1 MFTRRDEVLEGFLSK
16 NADKVLKSSREVIRA
31 VITNREMIESL
42 VEDLDK
48 IEEATRGLNYG
59 GLLLPNRRFVD
70 KALMII
76 RGSKENR
83 CLCDFA
89 FEDVGQSVKS
99 LERNYGFI
107 LLSEETKGYINAGK
121 IECPKCNQRYV
132 VEEED
137 TGWHATSSRH
147 WKIDNE

>member
-1 MFTRRDEVLEGFLSK
+1 MFSKRDKILEGFLSN
-16 NADKVLKSSREVIRA
+16 NADRVLESSHEVRRSI
-31 VITNREMIESL
+31 ITDREMIEAL

-48 IEEATRGLNYG
+48 IEKATRGLNYG

-76 RGSKENR
+76 RGSHENK
-83 CLCDFA
+83 CLCEFA
-89 FEDVGQSVKS
+89 FEDVGQSAKS
-99 LERNYGFI
+99 LQRNFGFI

-121 IECPKCNQRYV
+121 IECPKCHQKYL
-132 VEEED
+132 VEEEY
-137 TGWHATSSRH
+137 TGGHVTKSRY